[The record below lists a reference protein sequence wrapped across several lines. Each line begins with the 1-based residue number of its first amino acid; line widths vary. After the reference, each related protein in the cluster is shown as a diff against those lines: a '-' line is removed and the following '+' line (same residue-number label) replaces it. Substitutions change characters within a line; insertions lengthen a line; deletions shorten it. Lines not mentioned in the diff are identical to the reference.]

1 MSARAFSLQ
10 FPLTGMLW
18 LKVVLC
24 VYMLGRHLAWTCL
37 LGCSYSCLMVM
48 PRVWGTWDTG
58 WWGPVGNMSF
68 FLLAI
73 FIVICL
79 NQCIYDVPWCSC
91 HISCVWVNWF
101 FVSVVLKVPSHLEIL
116 HWVILQEFSLSL
128 ISCFFGTLVIHFS
141 ILKVVSKLPVAQIFF
156 FCLYFKSLWFLL
168 CSFCCCFFKFTD
180 HFFCCI

>member
-10 FPLTGMLW
+10 FPLTGVLW

-73 FIVICL
+73 FIVTCL
-79 NQCIYDVPWCSC
+79 NQCIYDVPWYSF

-101 FVSVVLKVPSHLEIL
+101 FCICGLKGSITFGNFTLSYSSGIFSVSYLLL
-116 HWVILQEFSLSL
+116 
-128 ISCFFGTLVIHFS
+128 
-141 ILKVVSKLPVAQIFF
+141 
-156 FCLYFKSLWFLL
+156 LWNSSYTF
-168 CSFCCCFFKFTD
+168 
-180 HFFCCI
+180 